1 MQSIAIK
8 FAIHGNSGDAHF
20 ARGSNDPHSN
30 FATVSDQDFL
40 KHGVLFSPMASTDN
54 NWQKSN
60 VANMPNSWVVQRVAE
75 TGSTNTDLFG
85 GAQNGAQHHTALMA
99 DNREPHSEI
108 SLCQRI
114 VAVSAV
120 RACRKFLANDQ
131 TVSSPIKLKW
141 PNDLLL
147 HEKKFGGMLSVA
159 DVDQTFIVVGI
170 GINVSWAPEYAA
182 KLKDLKLRQSVEPVE
197 LLHALLEQIDVVEKL
212 SRQQLYDD
220 YVESLSTLGKVV
232 RVELTNGDMIS
243 GRATSLD
250 ADGRLVIE
258 TGDEK
263 RLIDTG
269 DVVHLRDANHE

>member
-1 MQSIAIK
+1 
-8 FAIHGNSGDAHF
+8 
-20 ARGSNDPHSN
+20 
-30 FATVSDQDFL
+30 
-40 KHGVLFSPMASTDN
+40 MASTDN

-99 DNREPHSEI
+99 DNQTAGRGRLDRTWEAQSGANLLVSLLFREPHSEI

-120 RACRKFLANDQ
+120 RACQKFIANDQ

-182 KLKDLKLRQSVEPVE
+182 KLKDLELKQSVEPID
-197 LLHALLEQIDVVEKL
+197 LLRALLEQIDVVEKL
-212 SRQQLYDD
+212 SRQQLYDE

-232 RVELTNGDMIS
+232 RVELTNGNMIS